1 MWLATALMASALAGP
16 NGLQALHNP
25 QTEHTQ
31 QQLMVNRL
39 GPTEAPSGAPRN
51 AARAPTTEEKR
62 AAAWRADH
70 LTCANSKGRT
80 RAQFEAECRPAATDP
95 PSP

>member
-1 MWLATALMASALAGP
+1 MWLAAAFMAPALAGP

-31 QQLMVNRL
+31 QQLIVDRL
-39 GPTEAPSGAPRN
+39 GGTIDAVPAPKPPDPNSPA
-51 AARAPTTEEKR
+51 EKR

-70 LTCANSKGRT
+70 LTCASRKGRT
-80 RAQFEAECRPAATDP
+80 RAQFEAECKPADA
-95 PSP
+95 SPQS

>member
-1 MWLATALMASALAGP
+1 MWHAAVLMASALAGP

-31 QQLMVNRL
+31 QQLMVDRL
-39 GPTEAPSGAPRN
+39 GGTIDAMPKPSSKPADP
-51 AARAPTTEEKR
+51 AAEKR

-70 LTCANSKGRT
+70 LTCASRKGRT
-80 RAQFEAECRPAATDP
+80 RAQFQAECKPTPDADE
-95 PSP
+95 PSS